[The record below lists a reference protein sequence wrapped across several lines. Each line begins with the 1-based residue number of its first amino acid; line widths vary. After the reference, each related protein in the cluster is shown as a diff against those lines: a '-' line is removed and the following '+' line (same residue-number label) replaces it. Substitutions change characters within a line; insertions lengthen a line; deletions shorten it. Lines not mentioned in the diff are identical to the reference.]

1 MTEYV
6 LFAFATCY
14 ILSFIEMTEYFNT
27 EGIKTSPRCMC
38 VCLCVCV
45 SVCLSVD
52 IFDRSPRPNAWAD
65 FHEIWHTN

>member
-27 EGIKTSPRCMC
+27 DRGESKRARGVCASVRVS
-38 VCLCVCV
+38 VCLCVCEH
-45 SVCLSVD
+45 
-52 IFDRSPRPNAWAD
+52 F
-65 FHEIWHTN
+65 